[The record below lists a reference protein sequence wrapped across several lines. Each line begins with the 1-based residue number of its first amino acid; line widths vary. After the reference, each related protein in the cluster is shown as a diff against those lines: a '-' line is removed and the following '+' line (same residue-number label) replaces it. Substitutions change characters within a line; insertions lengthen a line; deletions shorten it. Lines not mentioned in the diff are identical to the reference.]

1 MTKGSAV
8 IKILFCTLRWKNGSG
23 KLPFPFLFE
32 CTGMLAQYSFL
43 LEDNIPPVCQQS
55 ASDIYVVRTL
65 LAASCRLGYSKRA
78 KVGCHKVIF
87 LNLKYWKVTRL
98 FDLTW

>member
-78 KVGCHKVIF
+78 KVGCPKVNF
-87 LNLKYWKVTRL
+87 
-98 FDLTW
+98 